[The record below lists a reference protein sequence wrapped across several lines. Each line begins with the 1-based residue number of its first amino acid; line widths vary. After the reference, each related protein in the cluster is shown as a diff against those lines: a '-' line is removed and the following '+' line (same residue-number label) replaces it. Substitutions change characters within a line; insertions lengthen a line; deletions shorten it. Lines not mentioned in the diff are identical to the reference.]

1 VVRVE
6 RRAAAVAGAAEL
18 VADYERWLAGDGR
31 GSRCYRDAAWAFLG
45 RWPDPAGFAGEP
57 LTTQLQ
63 LTSSQRPFLT
73 FLMLHGRCR
82 PGYDYLAHR
91 KIGGLLA
98 AAGRSPLAPDVARFT
113 AAATDLDYSGHI
125 VKRATER
132 VVARLL
138 IQTGRP
144 LTALTGADVEELA
157 AAFRGCAEA
166 KGNASSWANDRGLIA
181 AAHRVLFHLGVLA
194 DPPTDPR
201 RRPGLDGHYSG
212 VAEPLRGL
220 LLDYCAQA
228 AATRA
233 PATVKAIAS
242 HLAGFG
248 RFLSACD
255 PPATDL
261 AALDRRAHIEP
272 WLASLAAARHPD
284 GRAHSIGHRRGQILT
299 VRQFLA
305 DITEWG
311 WPAAPARPLLFV
323 RDIPDAPHPLPRYL
337 PPDAD
342 RRLAAALE
350 QLSASGPN
358 PLARLHADALL
369 LTRAT
374 GLRLGE
380 LRDLE
385 LDCVHEISGHGAWLK
400 VPLGKLGTER
410 MVPLDEET
418 LVVLDRIVARRTP
431 GRALPHPRTGRPTE
445 FLLVHQG
452 RRVSAQALREQLART
467 AEDASLGKITPHA
480 LRHTYATALVNAGVS
495 LQALMQLL
503 GHVSAAMSL
512 RYGRLFDTTVREEYE
527 RALTQAKA
535 ALAAT
540 RSSGAPTMGPSGGST
555 TQPSWDGP
563 PVAGAPLPLADITH
577 GDWRDTAT
585 IKSRLAGGFCLR
597 APAQGSCAYA
607 NICEHCPNFRTDA
620 GFLAVL
626 GAQRAD
632 AAALAADA
640 AARGWTDEATRHRR
654 LADRLDQL
662 ISHAETP

>member
-1 VVRVE
+1 
-6 RRAAAVAGAAEL
+6 
-18 VADYERWLAGDGR
+18 
-31 GSRCYRDAAWAFLG
+31 
-45 RWPDPAGFAGEP
+45 
-57 LTTQLQ
+57 
-63 LTSSQRPFLT
+63 
-73 FLMLHGRCR
+73 M
-82 PGYDYLAHR
+82 
-91 KIGGLLA
+91 
-98 AAGRSPLAPDVARFT
+98 
-113 AAATDLDYSGHI
+113 
-125 VKRATER
+125 
-132 VVARLL
+132 
-138 IQTGRP
+138 
-144 LTALTGADVEELA
+144 
-157 AAFRGCAEA
+157 
-166 KGNASSWANDRGLIA
+166 
-181 AAHRVLFHLGVLA
+181 LFHLGVLPR
-194 DPPTDPR
+194 PPADPR
-201 RRPGLDGHYSG
+201 RRPGLGGHYSG

-220 LLDYCAQA
+220 LLDYCAQT

-255 PPATDL
+255 PPVTDL

-311 WPAAPARPLLFV
+311 WPAAPARPLLFA
-323 RDIPDAPHPLPRYL
+323 RDVPDAPHPLPRYL

-342 RRLAAALE
+342 RRLVVALE
-350 QLSASGPN
+350 QRSASGPS

-385 LDCVHEISGHGAWLK
+385 LDCVHQIDGHGAWLK

-410 MVPLDEET
+410 MVPLDDET
-418 LVVLDRIVARRTP
+418 LDVLDRIVARRTP
-431 GRALPHPRTGRPTE
+431 SRALPHPRTGRPTE

-452 RRVSAQALREQLART
+452 RRVSAQALRDELART
-467 AEDASLGKITPHA
+467 AQAAGLGTITPHA

-512 RYGRLFDTTVREEYE
+512 RYGRLFDTTVRAEYE

-535 ALAAT
+535 ALTTASPAGAARAQTLIGWLGERRRAAAAGRHHRRPRLARHPHDQVPAGRRVLPARARPGILRLCQHLRALPELPHRRRLPRRARRPTRRRRRARRGRRRPRLGRRSRPAPPPRRPARPADHPRRNRMTDIHPHEPHRGPGHRPQHRRRPGPRRLRSPRRRRRGHHLHRRRRRQPASAAPPATAAAT
-540 RSSGAPTMGPSGGST
+540 SARSSTATAPATANCSPSPGWPTAST
-555 TQPSWDGP
+555 TSPKPSTPSPRKSADKKKKSARSNAAKQHQLPGQRESRP
-563 PVAGAPLPLADITH
+563 PISRIIEEQQVDLEVEQVRDLAKHPALQLVADVVEPVHRPVAGVV
-577 GDWRDTAT
+577 
-585 IKSRLAGGFCLR
+585 GGLR
-597 APAQGSCAYA
+597 AARRCA
-607 NICEHCPNFRTDA
+607 R
-620 GFLAVL
+620 
-626 GAQRAD
+626 
-632 AAALAADA
+632 
-640 AARGWTDEATRHRR
+640 RG
-654 LADRLDQL
+654 
-662 ISHAETP
+662 

>member
-1 VVRVE
+1 MPRAE
-6 RRAAAVAGAAEL
+6 RRAAAVCGAAEL
-18 VADYERWLAGDGR
+18 VADYQRWLAGDGR
-31 GSRCYRDAAWAFLG
+31 GSRCYRDAARAFLG
-45 RWPDPAGFAGEP
+45 RWPDPVGFAAES
-57 LTTQLQ
+57 LTTQLR
-63 LTSSQRPFLT
+63 LTAAQRPFLT
-73 FLMLHGRCR
+73 YLMLHGSCR
-82 PGYDYLAHR
+82 PGYPYLAHR
-91 KIGGLLA
+91 KIGGLLT
-98 AAGRSPLAPDVARFT
+98 AAGRSPLAGDLARFT
-113 AAATDLDYSGHI
+113 AAATDLDYSGHVI
-125 VKRATER
+125 KRAAER
-132 VVARLL
+132 VVVRLL

-144 LTALTGADVEELA
+144 LGALTAADVEELT

-166 KGNASSWANDRGLIA
+166 KGNASSWANDRGLVA
-181 AAHRVLFHLGVLA
+181 AAHRVLFHLGVLPR
-194 DPPTDPR
+194 PPADPR
-201 RRPGLDGHYSG
+201 RRPGLGGHYSG

-220 LLDYCAQA
+220 LLGYCAQA

-248 RFLSACD
+248 RFLTACD
-255 PPATDL
+255 PPVTDL

-311 WPAAPARPLLFV
+311 WPCAPTRPLLFA
-323 RDIPDAPHPLPRYL
+323 RDVPDAPHPLPRYL

-342 RRLAAALE
+342 RRLAVALE
-350 QLSASGPN
+350 QRSASGPS

-380 LRDLE
+380 LRDLQ
-385 LDCVHEISGHGAWLK
+385 LDCVHQIDGHGAWLK
-400 VPLGKLGTER
+400 VPLGKLNTER
-410 MVPLDEET
+410 MVPLDDET
-418 LVVLDRIVARRTP
+418 LVVLDRIAARRTP

-452 RRVSAQALREQLART
+452 RRVSAQALRDELART
-467 AEDASLGKITPHA
+467 AQAAGLGTITPHA

-512 RYGRLFDTTVREEYE
+512 RYGRLFDTTIRAEYD

-535 ALAAT
+535 ALTTTPPA
-540 RSSGAPTMGPSGGST
+540 GAPAPGPSSDGSA
-555 TQPSWDGP
+555 S
-563 PVAGAPLPLADITH
+563 AGAPLPLPLTDITGG
-577 GDWRDTAT
+577 GDWHDTPT

-640 AARGWTDEATRHRR
+640 AARGWADEAARHRR

-662 ISHAETP
+662 ITHAGTE

>member
-1 VVRVE
+1 MPRAE
-6 RRAAAVAGAAEL
+6 RRAAAVCGAAEL
-18 VADYERWLAGDGR
+18 VADYERWLAGAGR
-31 GSRCYRDAAWAFLG
+31 GSRCYRDAARAFLG
-45 RWPDPAGFAGEP
+45 RWPDPVGFAAES
-57 LTTQLQ
+57 LTTQLR
-63 LTSSQRPFLT
+63 LTAAQRPFLT
-73 FLMLHGRCR
+73 YLMLHGSCR
-82 PGYDYLAHR
+82 PGYPYLAHR
-91 KIGGLLA
+91 RIGGLLT
-98 AAGRSPLAPDVARFT
+98 AAGRSPLAGDVGRFT
-113 AAATDLDYSGHI
+113 AAATDLDYSGHVI
-125 VKRATER
+125 KRAAER
-132 VVARLL
+132 VVVRLL

-144 LTALTGADVEELA
+144 LGALTAADVEELT

-166 KGNASSWANDRGLIA
+166 KGNASSWANDRGLVT
-181 AAHRVLFHLGVLA
+181 AAHRVLFHLGVLPR
-194 DPPTDPR
+194 PPADPR
-201 RRPGLDGHYSG
+201 RRPGLGGHYSG

-220 LLDYCAQA
+220 LLGYCAQA

-248 RFLSACD
+248 RFLTACD
-255 PPATDL
+255 PPVTDL

-311 WPAAPARPLLFV
+311 WPAAPARPLLFA
-323 RDIPDAPHPLPRYL
+323 RDVPDAPHPLPRYL

-342 RRLAAALE
+342 RRLAVALE
-350 QLSASGPN
+350 QRSASGPS

-380 LRDLE
+380 LLDLQ
-385 LDCVHEISGHGAWLK
+385 LVCVHQIDGHGAWLK
-400 VPLGKLGTER
+400 VPLGKLNTER
-410 MVPLDEET
+410 MVPLDDET
-418 LVVLDRIVARRTP
+418 LVVLDRIAARRTP

-452 RRVSAQALREQLART
+452 RRVSAQALRDELART
-467 AEDASLGKITPHA
+467 AQAAGLSTITPHA

-512 RYGRLFDTTVREEYE
+512 RYGRLFDTTIRAEYD

-535 ALAAT
+535 ALTTTPPA
-540 RSSGAPTMGPSGGST
+540 GAPAPGPSSDGSA
-555 TQPSWDGP
+555 S
-563 PVAGAPLPLADITH
+563 AGAPLPLVDIT
-577 GDWRDTAT
+577 GGRDWRDTPT

-597 APAQGSCAYA
+597 APAQRSCAYA

-640 AARGWTDEATRHRR
+640 AARGWADEAARHRR

-662 ISHAETP
+662 ITHAGTE

>member
-1 VVRVE
+1 MPRAE
-6 RRAAAVAGAAEL
+6 RRGAAVCGAAEL
-18 VADYERWLAGDGR
+18 VADYQRWLAGDGR
-31 GSRCYRDAAWAFLG
+31 GSRCYRDAARAFLG
-45 RWPDPAGFAGEP
+45 RWPDPAGFAAEP

-63 LTSSQRPFLT
+63 LTAAQRPFLT
-73 FLMLHGRCR
+73 YLMLHGSCR
-82 PGYDYLAHR
+82 PGYPYLAHR

-98 AAGRSPLAPDVARFT
+98 AAGRSPLAGDLARFT
-113 AAATDLDYSGHI
+113 AAATDLDYSGHVI
-125 VKRATER
+125 KRAAER
-132 VVARLL
+132 VAVRLL

-144 LTALTGADVEELA
+144 LAALTTADLEELT
-157 AAFRGCAEA
+157 AAFRDCADA
-166 KGNASSWANDRGLIA
+166 KGNASSWANDRGLVA
-181 AAHRVLFHLGVLA
+181 AAHRVLFHLGVLPR
-194 DPPTDPR
+194 PPADPR
-201 RRPGLDGHYSG
+201 RRPGLGGHYSG

-220 LLDYCAQA
+220 LLDYCAQT

-248 RFLSACD
+248 RFLTRCD
-255 PPATDL
+255 PPVTDL

-305 DITEWG
+305 DITEWD
-311 WPAAPARPLLFV
+311 WPAAPARPLIFA
-323 RDIPDAPHPLPRYL
+323 RDVPAAPHPLPRYL

-342 RRLAAALE
+342 RRLVVALE
-350 QLSASGPN
+350 QRSASGPS

-385 LDCVHEISGHGAWLK
+385 LNCVHQIDGHGAWLK

-410 MVPLDEET
+410 MVPLDDET
-418 LVVLDRIVARRTP
+418 LIVLDRIVARRTP
-431 GRALPHPRTGRPTE
+431 SRALPHPRTGRPTE

-452 RRVSAQALREQLART
+452 RRVSAQALRDELART
-467 AEDASLGKITPHA
+467 AQAAGLSTITPHA

-512 RYGRLFDTTVREEYE
+512 RYGRLFDATVRTEYE

-535 ALAAT
+535 ALTTAPPA
-540 RSSGAPTMGPSGGST
+540 GAPAPRPSSDGSA
-555 TQPSWDGP
+555 S
-563 PVAGAPLPLADITH
+563 AGAPLPLVDIT
-577 GDWRDTAT
+577 GGRDWRDTPT

-607 NICEHCPNFRTDA
+607 NICEHCPNFRTDT

-632 AAALAADA
+632 AAALAVDA
-640 AARGWTDEATRHRR
+640 ATRGWADEAARHRR

-662 ISHAETP
+662 ITHAGTE